1 VQEAPADRD
10 SKKKWKRLIR
20 ILIGL
25 AVFVYIIIPAVAY
38 TTIWV
43 LERQE
48 RARRPPQVTVP
59 NVIGQ
64 DYRAAESALK
74 ARGLK
79 MSVLAARSDQDQP
92 VGIIID
98 QTPLGGESVDVGH
111 DVGVTVGGRPGQ
123 QFGQPRP
130 VMKDLRQ

>member
-1 VQEAPADRD
+1 MQDPSRLT
-10 SKKKWKRLIR
+10 KKKKRQLIYALVGVLVFLFI
-20 ILIGL
+20 ILPAAGL
-25 AVFVYIIIPAVAY
+25 
-38 TTIWV
+38 TTIVV
-43 LERQE
+43 LERRE

-64 DYRAAESALK
+64 DYRAAETVLK

-79 MSVLAARSDQDQP
+79 MSVLAARWDQDQP

-130 VMKDLRQ
+130 VMKGLRQ

>member
-1 VQEAPADRD
+1 MQNPSRLT
-10 SKKKWKRLIR
+10 KKKKRLLIYSLVGVLVFFFI
-20 ILIGL
+20 ILPAAGL
-25 AVFVYIIIPAVAY
+25 
-38 TTIWV
+38 TTMVV

-48 RARRPPQVTVP
+48 RARRPPQVKVP

-64 DYRAAESALK
+64 DYRAAETLLK

-79 MSVLAARSDQDQP
+79 MSVLAARWDQDQP
-92 VGIIID
+92 VGIVID
-98 QTPLGGESVDVGH
+98 QTPFGGETVDVGH